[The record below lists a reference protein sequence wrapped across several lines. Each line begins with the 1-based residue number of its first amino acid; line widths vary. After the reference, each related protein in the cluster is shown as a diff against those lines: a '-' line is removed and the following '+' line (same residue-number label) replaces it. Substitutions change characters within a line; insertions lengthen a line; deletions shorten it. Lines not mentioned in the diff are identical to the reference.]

1 MATGLRYPNDGD
13 TVPVKL
19 ALGETSVVLN
29 EKGCVPG
36 NIGTR
41 VQIDDR
47 VFRLGK
53 FNAAFELG
61 KLYGMDTANA
71 ASFSDEIDNGITAAS
86 VGDTEIT
93 ITSTAAFAS
102 AAENAYAK
110 GYIYITFSTG
120 LGQTLR
126 IKSSTAATSANAI
139 TFTLYDPLTVALAAT
154 TDCIVQK
161 NPYSKPLICLGD
173 GPTNTGY
180 ILGVPSVNSTSG
192 TTPTST
198 VDIYA
203 WLQTWGPCAVY
214 SEAVGAHGEAL
225 MVSASASY
233 DGGVVVSDGTVGH
246 IGQRM
251 SAAAVAVIASYTP
264 VYLKIAP

>member
-1 MATGLRYPNDGD
+1 MAIGLRYPNNGT

-19 ALGETSVVLN
+19 ALGETSVESV

-53 FNAAFELG
+53 FNAAFALG
-61 KLYGMDTANA
+61 KMYGVDTANA

-86 VGDTEIT
+86 VGNTKIT

-139 TFTLYDPLTVALAAT
+139 TFTLYDPLTVALAT
-154 TDCIVQK
+154 TTECIVQK
-161 NPYSKPLICLGD
+161 NP
-173 GPTNTGY
+173 
-180 ILGVPSVNSTSG
+180 
-192 TTPTST
+192 
-198 VDIYA
+198 
-203 WLQTWGPCAVY
+203 
-214 SEAVGAHGEAL
+214 
-225 MVSASASY
+225 
-233 DGGVVVSDGTVGH
+233 
-246 IGQRM
+246 
-251 SAAAVAVIASYTP
+251 
-264 VYLKIAP
+264 